1 MHILIIEDEQ
11 KTYTYLSTGLSE
23 QGFVVDV
30 AKTGEDGLH
39 LALHSDYDVVILDV
53 MLPERDGWSV
63 LANLRGQG
71 KQTPV
76 LVLTARDAV
85 SDRVKGFNLGAD
97 DYLIKPFAFS
107 ELVARLQNIL
117 RRAPTRPNPIV
128 SLAGLELDISRQR
141 ATRDGKK
148 LELTAMEFR
157 LLSLLARRAGQVLSR
172 TYIAEQVWD
181 MNFDFDS
188 NVVDV
193 HIRRLRAKVDDPFP
207 SRLIQT
213 VRGVGYVLE
222 QPGD

>member
-1 MHILIIEDEQ
+1 VRILIIEDEQ
-11 KTYTYLSTGLSE
+11 KTYSYLSTGLTE
-23 QGFVVDV
+23 QGFVVDI

-39 LALHSDYDVVILDV
+39 LALHSDYDLVILDI

-107 ELVARLQNIL
+107 ELVARLQNML
-117 RRAPTRPNPIV
+117 RRAPGRPNSIICV
-128 SLAGLELDISRQR
+128 GGLDLDISRQR
-141 ATRDGKK
+141 ATREGKK
-148 LELTAMEFR
+148 LDLTAMEFR
-157 LLSLLARRAGQVLSR
+157 LLSLLALRAGQVLSR

-222 QPGD
+222 EPRE

>member
-1 MHILIIEDEQ
+1 MRILIIEDEQ
-11 KTYTYLSTGLSE
+11 KTYSYLSTGLTE

-39 LALHSDYDVVILDV
+39 LALNSDYDLVILDI

-117 RRAPTRPNPIV
+117 RRAPGRPNSTICV
-128 SLAGLELDISRQR
+128 GALDLDISRQR
-141 ATRDGKK
+141 ATREGKK
-148 LELTAMEFR
+148 LDLTAMEFR

-193 HIRRLRAKVDDPFP
+193 HIRRLRAKVDDPF
-207 SRLIQT
+207 SRRLIQT

-222 QPGD
+222 EPSE